1 MENPIIEKKNY
12 SDQIFDYLF
21 EEIKAGRMKPG
32 DKLPNER
39 DLSAE
44 LGVSRPSLREALRA
58 MIQLGLISSR
68 QGGGNYIN
76 DFDDIYLRSVLK
88 YMTVISDDLV
98 MDLIHVRKPLEAEAA
113 SLAAINATEEDLEL
127 IDHYATEREELYR
140 CNREALNEVRQ
151 ELNRLDYLFHKSIAE
166 ASDNRV
172 IAAFIAAIYS
182 TFTAHQN
189 KASERA
195 DLAETVSA
203 NHREIVNA
211 LKSRDPKKSWES
223 MYRHIET
230 VEQTLLS
237 FQS

>member
-1 MENPIIEKKNY
+1 MDTPIVDKKNY

-44 LGVSRPSLREALRA
+44 LGVSRPSLREAIRA
-58 MIQLGLISSR
+58 MTQLGLISSR

-76 DFDDIYLRSVLK
+76 NFDDIYLRSILK

-113 SLAAINATEEDLEL
+113 ALAAANATDAELEE
-127 IDHYATEREELYR
+127 IDRIASE
-140 CNREALNEVRQ
+140 REALYAENRGKLKEVRSD
-151 ELNRLDYLFHKSIAE
+151 LNRLDYLFHKSIAE
-166 ASDNRV
+166 ASKNRV
-172 IAAFIAAIYS
+172 IAAFITAIYS

-195 DLAETVSA
+195 DLAETVND
-203 NHREIVNA
+203 NHREIVIALRARDEQQAWNA
-211 LKSRDPKKSWES
+211 
-223 MYRHIET
+223 MYRHIES
-230 VEQTLLS
+230 VEKTLTS
-237 FQS
+237 SR